1 MVQSS
6 FLFEVNLM
14 LNILKNLFKKQ
25 EGITMT
31 TSVRDKYRFV
41 YEIQKA
47 KHIRSKGIEFITRA
61 KHDKT
66 NSIFYLFEYTPE
78 FQKAADEWDFMKILE
93 RTMKKE
99 DE

>member
-1 MVQSS
+1 
-6 FLFEVNLM
+6 M
-14 LNILKNLFKKQ
+14 LNTIKKLFGKKEEQ
-25 EGITMT
+25 KMA

-66 NSIFYLFEYTPE
+66 NSTFYLFEYTPE
-78 FQKAADEWDFMKILE
+78 FQKAADEWDMMKIQE
-93 RTMKKE
+93 RMGQHGQR
-99 DE
+99 D